1 MVFCFVSMSNFM
13 GVNSQMI
20 SDLKDTVLIG
30 LLMIASLS
38 YVKSA
43 IVGPYIGAVYQG
55 ESFVGT

>member
-1 MVFCFVSMSNFM
+1 MSNFT
-13 GVNSQMI
+13 GVNSQII